1 MIRIFCDRL
10 TSELV
15 GQVIMAPQRLG
26 ELSSIIAAN
35 TAKLEEIVT
44 SEGLSYPSFD
54 AALPSGL
61 LKDEEAIAARQ
72 SILEATDELHAL
84 MLGPAGILTSFP
96 V

>member
-1 MIRIFCDRL
+1 
-10 TSELV
+10 
-15 GQVIMAPQRLG
+15 MAPQRLA

-35 TAKLEEIVT
+35 TAKLEEIIA
-44 SEGLSYPSFD
+44 SQGLVYPSFE
-54 AALPSGL
+54 AALPSEL
-61 LKDEEAIAARQ
+61 LKDHQAIAARQ